1 MNKKSLTEYL
11 RSVLLEDSETDV
23 LHKLFPELSN
33 KSEAYMKGFT
43 SAIKSFFN
51 VGSSDN
57 GAGSDD
63 GFGGPMDPNNP
74 PTKRM
79 KSKSAGGSSKG
90 KSLWDP
96 FDDDTQSEDDKDAK
110 DKNKNPQIG
119 DTGNEETQKAEEIA
133 RQAEIM
139 KERAEEAAKKAEARG
154 DGELADDASDLAD
167 DAEKLAKEAA
177 EADAARIKQIENAF
191 NDIRRRDAII
201 SETERAVFADR
212 QLRADRTRSKISAA
226 DQFFD
231 SFEGFIRDQ
240 IAYGRESTW
249 KRPSKK
255 YTVGSD
261 VLSRGK
267 GRDYNVKVPY
277 IAVYFDQSGSWGP
290 AKQKIGMKAVAYLQ
304 EMEEKGLLKVGVYYF
319 SDTVSGN
326 KADVANEG
334 GTGATQLILDH
345 IEEVG
350 ADNVII
356 MTDDDM
362 DNQGAFYRHVTV
374 PGAVWFLFV
383 GGVCKK
389 LMQYLDGEELTEA
402 YELDK

>member
-11 RSVLLEDSETDV
+11 RSVLLEDAESDV
-23 LHKLFPELSN
+23 LVKLFPGLSN

-43 SAIKSFFN
+43 SAIKSFFDVEYSN
-51 VGSSDN
+51 NGDAGVGDQN
-57 GAGSDD
+57 GS
-63 GFGGPMDPNNP
+63 MDPNNP
-74 PTKRM
+74 PTKRV
-79 KSKSAGGSSKG
+79 KSKGAGGSSNG

-96 FDDDTQSEDDKDAK
+96 FDDDDQSEGDKDTNDK
-110 DKNKNPQIG
+110 DKNPQIG
-119 DTGNEETQKAEEIA
+119 DTGDEEIQKAEEVA
-133 RQAEIM
+133 RQAEII
-139 KERAEEAAKKAEARG
+139 KERAEEVAKKAEAKG

-167 DAEKLAKEAA
+167 DAEKLVKEAA
-177 EADAARIKQIENAF
+177 DADAARIKQIEAAF

-212 QLRADRTRSKISAA
+212 QLQADKTRSRISAA

-231 SFEGFIRDQ
+231 SLEGFIRNQ
-240 IAYGRESTW
+240 IAYGREATW

-255 YTVGSD
+255 YTAGSD
-261 VLSRGK
+261 VLSRGN
-267 GRDYNVKVPY
+267 GRDYNVKIPY

-290 AKQKIGMKAVAYLQ
+290 AKQAIGMKAVSYLQ
-304 EMEEKGLLKVGVYYF
+304 ELEEKGLLQVGVYYF
-319 SDTVSGN
+319 ANTVSGN
-326 KADVANEG
+326 KNDVAKEG
-334 GTGATQLILDH
+334 WTGATQLILDH
-345 IEEVG
+345 IEEVS

-362 DNQGAFYRHVTV
+362 DNQGKFYRHVTV

-383 GGVCKK
+383 DGVCKK
-389 LMQYLDGEELTEA
+389 LMQYLDGEELTEV

>member
-11 RSVLLEDSETDV
+11 RSVLLEDAESDV
-23 LHKLFPELSN
+23 LAKLFPGLSN

-51 VGSSDN
+51 VEDSNNDGGVGGQNGS
-57 GAGSDD
+57 
-63 GFGGPMDPNNP
+63 MDPNDP
-74 PTKRM
+74 PTKRI
-79 KSKSAGGSSKG
+79 KSKGAGGSSNN

-96 FDDDTQSEDDKDAK
+96 FDDDDQNEDDKVANDK
-110 DKNKNPQIG
+110 DKNPQIG
-119 DTGNEETQKAEEIA
+119 DTGDEEIQKAEEIA

-139 KERAEEAAKKAEARG
+139 KERAEEAAKKAEASG
-154 DGELADDASDLAD
+154 DGELVDDANDLAD

-177 EADAARIKQIENAF
+177 EADAARIKQIEVAF

-212 QLRADRTRSKISAA
+212 QLQADKTRSRISAA

-231 SFEGFIRDQ
+231 SFEGFIRNQ

-255 YTVGSD
+255 YTAGSD

-267 GRDYNVKVPY
+267 GRDYNVKIPY
-277 IAVYFDQSGSWGP
+277 IAVYFDQSSSWGP
-290 AKQKIGMKAVAYLQ
+290 NKQAIGMKAVSYLQ
-304 EMEEKGLLKVGVYYF
+304 ELEEKGLLQVGIYYF
-319 SDTVSGN
+319 ANTVSGN
-326 KADVANEG
+326 KNDVAKEG

-350 ADNVII
+350 ADNVIV

-362 DNQGAFYRHVTV
+362 DHQGEFYRHVTV

-383 GGVCKK
+383 DGVCKK

-402 YELDK
+402 YELDYN

>member
-63 GFGGPMDPNNP
+63 GFGEPMDPNNP

-96 FDDDTQSEDDKDAK
+96 FDDDIQSEDNKDAK

-177 EADAARIKQIENAF
+177 EADVARIKQIENAF

-212 QLRADRTRSKISAA
+212 QLQADRTRSKISAA

-261 VLSRGK
+261 VLNRGK

-383 GGVCKK
+383 GGICKK